1 MERPW
6 VLGLTLAACLALSV
20 SAVAQGNYRVETIGA
35 PASSDVP
42 KALADALEAQGA
54 RLAGDQGVLCEV
66 WLRKAVPL
74 QAAAGESGEVLYG
87 ALGNGSVLG
96 ALHFPSTAADFRGQ
110 PIKPGYYVMRYALIP
125 QDGAHMGVY
134 ATRDTVL
141 LSPVAA
147 DTEIDKN
154 LRFDDL
160 VKLSRLASG
169 TPHPAFLVM
178 SSVSEGEVLPSVAKD
193 DQGHWN
199 LQLKVKGQ
207 SGELPI
213 AITLVGKWEGV

>member
-1 MERPW
+1 MQRPW
-6 VLGLTLAACLALSV
+6 VLGPTLAACLTLSV
-20 SAVAQGNYRVETIGA
+20 YAVAQGNYTVETIGA
-35 PASSDVP
+35 PASPDVSQ
-42 KALADALEAQGA
+42 ALVDALEAQGT
-54 RLAGDQGVLCEV
+54 RLAGDQGVFCEV

-74 QAAAGESGEVLYG
+74 QADASDSSEVLYG
-87 ALGNGSVLG
+87 ALGNGTFLG
-96 ALHFPSTAADFRGQ
+96 VLHFPSTVADFRGQ

-154 LRFDDL
+154 LGFGDL
-160 VKLSRLASG
+160 VKLSCLASG

-178 SSVSEGEVLPSVAKD
+178 SPVSEGEGLPAVAKD
-193 DQGHWN
+193 EQGHWN
-199 LQLKVKGQ
+199 LQLKLKGA
-207 SGELPI
+207 SKELPI
-213 AITLVGKWEGV
+213 AITLVGRWEGA